1 MKIRKEDTVLLIIDM
16 QERLLPAVKDSEALI
31 NNCRILIEGCNI
43 LGVPIIA
50 TEQYSKGLG
59 KTIEPISQLL
69 VGVNPIDKREF
80 SCFKNSEFASKFE
93 TLGRRYVIIA
103 GVEAHVCVQQ
113 TAFDLMDE
121 DYKPIIIAN
130 CISSR
135 KEIDKKFAL
144 KRLRDYSAD
153 VTTYESILFELLVTS
168 TANEFKAI
176 SKLVQ

>member
-1 MKIRKEDTVLLIIDM
+1 
-16 QERLLPAVKDSEALI
+16 
-31 NNCRILIEGCNI
+31 
-43 LGVPIIA
+43 
-50 TEQYSKGLG
+50 
-59 KTIEPISQLL
+59 
-69 VGVNPIDKREF
+69 
-80 SCFKNSEFASKFE
+80 
-93 TLGRRYVIIA
+93 
-103 GVEAHVCVQQ
+103 
-113 TAFDLMDE
+113 MDE